1 MIDVMITN
9 YLNNYKKYC
18 DSYLIIRNQKKLHH
32 FRNGVFQVEKNELF
46 TFSNQL

>member
-9 YLNNYKKYC
+9 CQL
-18 DSYLIIRNQKKLHH
+18 RNQKKTPSLSK
-32 FRNGVFQVEKNELF
+32 RSFQVEKNELF